1 MYTGMEFLPNL
12 QIASPIARPDL
23 VMCSKLKK
31 EQVLQMTEDLLNII
45 AKVINMYLH

>member
-12 QIASPIARPDL
+12 QIASPIARPDF
-23 VMCSKLKK
+23 VMCSELK
-31 EQVLQMTEDLLNII
+31 EEVLQMTEDLLNIS